1 MAGFEPHPEL
11 RPAVVTGASSGVGR
25 ATARALAMRGHPVV
39 LGASQ
44 VSECEG
50 VAAAIRA
57 DGGEA
62 MAIHLDQADADS
74 VTRFASTAT
83 QTLGAVE
90 ILVSVAPEP
99 FVGRVLS
106 ADPDWFDEAVRANTG
121 GIHRMVRALAPVMS
135 ERGRGDMVFVAAA
148 LAGWPAP
155 APTADPVLGWG
166 LEEYVRSLQTELAG
180 TGVRATMVRCGP
192 LLAGGSG
199 KRDAE
204 SSGPPPEL
212 RGPWGRVR
220 HSDRAGAEGAG
231 EAIAAVVSLPRGIHT
246 AAVELQPEMDR
257 SEPFRPGSGSDD

>member
-1 MAGFEPHPEL
+1 MAGSEPHPEL

-39 LGASQ
+39 LGASR

-62 MAIHLDQADADS
+62 MAIHLDQADAGS

-99 FVGRVLS
+99 VVGRALR
-106 ADPDWFDEAVRANTG
+106 ADPDWFDQAVRANTG
-121 GIHRMVRALAPVMS
+121 GIHRMVWALAPAMT
-135 ERGRGDMVFVAAA
+135 ERGRGDMVFVAAG

-155 APTADPVLGWG
+155 ATTAGPVLGWG

-192 LLAGGSG
+192 LQTGRGGE
-199 KRDAE
+199 R
-204 SSGPPPEL
+204 GPERPGPSTEQ
-212 RGPWGRVR
+212 GPWG
-220 HSDRAGAEGAG
+220 HSHRAGTEGAG

-246 AAVELQPEMDR
+246 AAVELQPEMNR
-257 SEPFRPGSGSDD
+257 PEPF